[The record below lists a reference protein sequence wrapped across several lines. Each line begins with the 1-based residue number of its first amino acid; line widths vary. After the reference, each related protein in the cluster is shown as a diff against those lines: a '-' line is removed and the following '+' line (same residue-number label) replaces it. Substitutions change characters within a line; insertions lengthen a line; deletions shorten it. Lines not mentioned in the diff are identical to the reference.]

1 MKKLAIIILI
11 CAAFNLHA
19 QDKYIFTNTS
29 RTVSIVGE
37 IGKTKTDEIT
47 WLFNID
53 SCKIE
58 VITETE
64 NIVLT
69 LREIVRIKDS
79 NKATDIYRTD
89 IGVIRVNFTEKE
101 SRCDFTSIVWIIDD
115 NEFIYKM
122 K

>member
-1 MKKLAIIILI
+1 MKKLSIIILI
-11 CAAFNLHA
+11 FSAFNLHA
-19 QDKYIFTNTS
+19 QDKYLFTNTS
-29 RTVSIVGE
+29 KTVSAVGE

-53 SCKIE
+53 SCRIE

-64 NIVLT
+64 NIVLA

-79 NKATDIYRTD
+79 KKATDIYRCD
-89 IGVIRVNFTEKE
+89 IGVIRVNFTENE
-101 SRCDFTSIVWIIDD
+101 NRCDFTSIVWIIDD
-115 NEFIYKM
+115 NEFVYKM